1 MSNTTHFS
9 HLLYHIP
16 LWAILLFANSP
27 KLAAQSQSQ
36 ADVRIADVRFS
47 RDKPRIGGASWFAME
62 VRIDV
67 RNNSDPT
74 APNRQFLDDIQVY
87 AAMAH
92 NLGTQSKPQLEY
104 FWTEVE
110 APSLERDT
118 HTFRFYLSPEQ
129 IKRGQISSGEPYA
142 WFVQVSYGKTPT
154 AEDTSALTVIAV
166 SDLLRGPGRLE
177 RFQELLDAQKP
188 ERAGILLPQIETP
201 FRDMYISETPTLRGK
216 ARGKE

>member
-1 MSNTTHFS
+1 MSNNHHFS
-9 HLLYHIP
+9 RLHIYVP
-16 LWAILLFANSP
+16 LWAFLLFANPSE
-27 KLAAQSQSQ
+27 LAAQSQPPS
-36 ADVRIADVRFS
+36 DMRIADVRFS
-47 RDKPRIGGASWFAME
+47 RDRPRIGGTSWFAME
-62 VRIDV
+62 VRVDV

-74 APNRQFLDDIQVY
+74 APNRQFLDDVRVY

-110 APSLERDT
+110 APTLERGT

-129 IKRGQISSGEPYA
+129 IKRGQISSGQPYA
-142 WFVQVSYGKTPT
+142 WFVQVSYGRSAASGEPSTPT
-154 AEDTSALTVIAV
+154 AFAV

-177 RFQELLDAQKP
+177 RFQELLDSQKTD
-188 ERAGILLPQIETP
+188 RAGILLPQIETP

-216 ARGKE
+216 TGGNE